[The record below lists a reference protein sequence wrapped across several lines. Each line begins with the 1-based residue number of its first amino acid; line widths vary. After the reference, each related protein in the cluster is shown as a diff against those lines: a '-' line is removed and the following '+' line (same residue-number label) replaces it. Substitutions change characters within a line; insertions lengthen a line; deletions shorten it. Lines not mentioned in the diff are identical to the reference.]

1 MTNKKIYILGA
12 LFLIIAS
19 IFSSGYHQTDEHFQI
34 FEFAG
39 LKLGLTEAQNLPWEY
54 HSEMRPA
61 IQPAMVYTAYNL
73 FDLFG
78 INNPFTIAA
87 FLRMLAALV
96 SFISIY
102 LLYSAYKSEFKDKI
116 DHKWFLLLSFFTWFA
131 LYNNVRYSS
140 ENLSG
145 TVFIIGFAFY
155 LIKQNPKKLHFLLL
169 GSLLG
174 LSFLFRYQ
182 VGFLIAGMFLWILI
196 IKKEKILNLLILSSG
211 IMILIGFGVLL
222 DRWFYNE
229 WTFTIWNYLD
239 QNILMDQSSRFG
251 TSPWWDY
258 FITALI
264 KTIPPFSLVFIGSVF
279 IVFLFKRKDL
289 LTWTVLPFILIH
301 FIIGHKEL
309 RFLFPIIGFLPI
321 FIIKGIH
328 IIQEKWYPDILQ
340 YRIIRYFIKIFW
352 GVNIILLLIVTFRPA
367 DYEVPLYEVV
377 YNNYEQPI
385 TLHFIRDYPYH
396 IQNMN
401 FYKRPNLDVRRIM
414 SISEVTFNDS
424 GKCLFV
430 TLKKYDAENSLYN
443 AKLVYS
449 TFPGWIKYF
458 NFNNWMERTR
468 IWHVY
473 ELSCE

>member
-1 MTNKKIYILGA
+1 MIV
-12 LFLIIAS
+12 AS

-54 HSEMRPA
+54 HSQMRPA
-61 IQPAMVYTAYNL
+61 IQPAMVYITYNL

-87 FLRMLAALV
+87 FLRMLAALL

-102 LLYSAYKSEFKDKI
+102 LLYSAYKREFKNKI
-116 DHKWFLLLSFFTWFA
+116 EHQWFLLLSFFTWFA
-131 LYNNVRYSS
+131 LYNNVRFSS

-145 TVFIIGFAFY
+145 TVFIIGFAYY
-155 LIKQNPKKLHFLLL
+155 LIKQNPQKFHFLLL

-182 VGFLIAGMFLWILI
+182 AGFLIAGMFFWMLI
-196 IKKEKILNLLILSSG
+196 IKKEKLLNLLLLSSG
-211 IMILIGFGVLL
+211 IMILIGLGILI
-222 DRWFYNE
+222 DRWFYDE

-239 QNILMDQSSRFG
+239 QNIIIDQSSRFG

-258 FITALI
+258 FKMAFI
-264 KTIPPFSLVFIGSVF
+264 KAIPPFSLIFIGCLL
-279 IVFLFKRKDL
+279 IVFLFKSTDI
-289 LTWTVLPFILIH
+289 LTWVVLPFILIH

-309 RFLFPIIGFLPI
+309 RFLFPIIGLLPI

-328 IIQEKWYPDILQ
+328 IIQEKWYPDILHNK
-340 YRIIRYFIKIFW
+340 IIKVFIKIFW
-352 GVNIILLLIVTFRPA
+352 GVNIILLLFVTFHQV
-367 DYEVPLYEVV
+367 DQDVPLYEAV
-377 YNNYEQPI
+377 YDNYEHPI
-385 TLHFIRDYPYH
+385 TLHFKRDYPYH
-396 IQNMN
+396 LLDMN
-401 FYKRPNLDVRRIM
+401 FYKRPSLEIRRIK
-414 SISEVTFNDS
+414 SFDEITFNDS
-424 GKCLFV
+424 GKCLLV
-430 TLKKYDAENSLYN
+430 TLKKEEIENSSFN

-449 TFPGWIKYF
+449 TLPEWITYF
-458 NFNNWMERTR
+458 NFNNWVERTR

-473 ELSCE
+473 ELSRK